1 MKLIKKLIIS
11 LIFIVAILGVV
22 VIGGY
27 IYIRKTYCIDLFRT
41 TGQLKTLTKEVDESI
56 ICPNAYGDNDFIDM
70 KSEVNKKLKDLSLM
84 KKEKVITVIQ

>member
-27 IYIRKTYCIDLFRT
+27 IYIRKTYGIDLFRT

-56 ICPNAYGDNDFIDM
+56 ICPNLKLI
-70 KSEVNKKLKDLSLM
+70 KKLKDLSLM

>member
-22 VIGGY
+22 VISGY
-27 IYIRKTYCIDLFRT
+27 IYIRKTYGIDLFRT